1 MFLISWLVSHW
12 WIRTARLQVKKSAW
26 SSSTQVHVDAGRDP
40 REVWQDSASRSA
52 KRQTDKTSKRLAVMA
67 RSRQHMRLRFSRIC
81 RENAILTLLKIK
93 YLCKQPRERD
103 TCSEASCKVVLYRD
117 TGSAKQDRDQFLALY
132 LVRRAS
138 YWVSPMQKILF
149 AYTKD
154 IFCG

>member
-93 YLCKQPRERD
+93 YLCKQPREREHLLRGKLQGCAVSRYRFGQ
-103 TCSEASCKVVLYRD
+103 TGSGPIFGTVSCSESQLLGIPYAKDTFCLY
-117 TGSAKQDRDQFLALY
+117 
-132 LVRRAS
+132 
-138 YWVSPMQKILF
+138 
-149 AYTKD
+149 
-154 IFCG
+154 